1 MKYSLIALSYAF
13 CWGVGLTLA
22 KIALTEIS
30 PTTLLIIQL
39 SSSVLFLYAVCYF
52 QEGRLPLGIKSLK
65 QGIAGIFEPALAYMF
80 GILGLASTTAV
91 NASLI
96 GSTEVI
102 ITILSAPIFL
112 RERLVLVKLILA
124 SISFL
129 GVFLLMGQDAAG
141 TQNNF
146 LFGDLMVLIGVLFA
160 VAYVILS
167 KLQVHRLSTII
178 LTASQQFVGLITTA
192 IAFGILSTFNRNY
205 EINAFGI
212 SPQFWLLA
220 IIAGIMQYALG
231 FLLYLIALRHVDVS
245 HAAFYVALTPVFG
258 VASAILLIGEQ
269 PNILQWVGA
278 GLIVTSSY
286 FANRSETRQD

>member
-39 SSSVLFLYAVCYF
+39 ISSVLFLYTICYF
-52 QEGRLPLGIKSLK
+52 QERKLPLGIKSLK
-65 QGIAGIFEPALAYMF
+65 QGVAGIFEPALAYMF
-80 GILGLASTTAV
+80 GTLGLELTTAV

-102 ITILSAPIFL
+102 ITIFSATIFL
-112 RERLVLVKLILA
+112 RERLASVKIVLA

-129 GVFLLMGQDAAG
+129 GVFLLMGQDATG
-141 TQNNF
+141 TLRNA
-146 LFGDLMVLIGVLFA
+146 LFGDLLVLVGTTFA

-167 KLQVHRLSTII
+167 KLQVHRVSAIS

-192 IAFGILSTFNRNY
+192 IAFGILSLFNRNY

-220 IIAGIMQYALG
+220 IISGIMQYALG
-231 FLLYLIALRHVDVS
+231 FLLYLIALRQVDVS
-245 HAAFYVALTPVFG
+245 HAAFYVALIPAFG
-258 VASAILLIGEQ
+258 VASAIFLIGEQ
-269 PNILQWVGA
+269 PNLLQWFGA

-286 FANRSETRQD
+286 FANRLRVS